1 MMKQLF
7 YRILIRANWFYKEV
21 VKEADHFMVFFYTI
35 FAFSMFIVFYVWGIG
50 LFLKRQLMGSEFIFR
65 EWEMLLT
72 GVIVIGLNLFLFWRE
87 RAKWEKLFKKSD
99 LKFNKYDI
107 GVIIYV
113 TLAFFTFFF
122 NVWQLG

>member
-21 VKEADHFMVFFYTI
+21 IKEPDHYMVFFYTI
-35 FAFSMFIVFYVWGIG
+35 FAFSMFIVFYVWGFC
-50 LFLKRQLMGSEFIFR
+50 LYLARQLFEGQFVFGI
-65 EWEMLLT
+65 WEILLI
-72 GVIVIGLNLFLFWRE
+72 GVTVIGLNLFLFWRRRE
-87 RAKWEKLFKKSD
+87 EWEKLFKKSD

-113 TLAFFTFFF
+113 TLAFFTYFF
-122 NVWQLG
+122 NVWQ